1 MLHFGHLPSKIILK
15 LGMLCLNRQDKK
27 EVTSMASIVQRN
39 KSFSVVY
46 TIYDGDKKKQKWETY
61 HSYEAALRRKE
72 QLDLIQQH
80 ENERAQYREGAL
92 APFLEEYVELY
103 GRIHWACST
112 YTSNE
117 GLIRNYIVPFMGSM
131 RLTEF
136 SPKVIAALYGKL
148 QSDPKITPSV
158 LTNIHKLLHSAF
170 EQAVLWEYVPRN
182 PFQKASVPKAFPTE
196 IPMLTTDEIKILI
209 QNCDNHMLSI
219 AIHLAFAGSLRKGE
233 ILALTWDDVDFQ
245 KGTVSISKTLKRVRR
260 DAVDALNGK
269 DILYQF
275 PSVFDEGRTVTVL
288 KRPKTKSSIRTV
300 YLPDYVL
307 DALQEWKETL
317 KSVKRNRPDLILR
330 YSNGRP
336 LSEETLPRLLE
347 KQLLQLGLPVVSF
360 HSLRHSSISYK
371 LVLTGG
377 NIKAV
382 QGDSGHAQA
391 EMITERYGHIIDS
404 CRKQCAQDFEKEFY
418 KGI

>member
-148 QSDPKITPSV
+148 QSDPQITPSV

-170 EQAVLWEYVPRN
+170 EQVVLWEYVPRN

>member
-1 MLHFGHLPSKIILK
+1 
-15 LGMLCLNRQDKK
+15 
-27 EVTSMASIVQRN
+27 MASIVQRN

-307 DALQEWKETL
+307 DALQEWNETL
-317 KSVKRNRPDLILR
+317 KPVKRNRPDLILR

>member
-1 MLHFGHLPSKIILK
+1 
-15 LGMLCLNRQDKK
+15 
-27 EVTSMASIVQRN
+27 MASIVQRN

-46 TIYDGDKKKQKWETY
+46 TIYDGEKKRQKWETY

-72 QLDLIQQH
+72 QLDLIQLY
-80 ENERAQYREGAL
+80 EKERARYQEGTL
-92 APFLEEYVELY
+92 AQFLEEYVELY

-117 GLIRNYIVPFMGSM
+117 GLIRNYIIPFMGSM
-131 RLTEF
+131 RLSEF
-136 SPKVIAALYGKL
+136 TPKVIAALYGKL
-148 QSDPKITPSV
+148 QSDPKISPSIM
-158 LTNIHKLLHSAF
+158 TNIHKLLHSAF

-182 PFQKASVPKAFPTE
+182 PFRKANVPKAFPTE

-209 QNCDNHMLSI
+209 QNCDNPMLSI

-233 ILALTWDDVDFQ
+233 ILALTWDNVDFQ
-245 KGTVSISKTLKRVRR
+245 KGTISVSKTLKRVRR
-260 DAVDALNGK
+260 DTVDVLNGK

-275 PSVFDEGRTVTVL
+275 PAVFDEGRTVTVL
-288 KRPKTKSSIRTV
+288 KCPKTKSSIRTV

-307 DALQEWKETL
+307 DVLQEWKETL
-317 KSVKRNRPDLILR
+317 KPVKRNHPDLVLR

-347 KQLLQLGLPVVSF
+347 RQLLQLGLPVVSF

-391 EMITERYGHIIDS
+391 EMITERYGHIIDT
-404 CRKQCAQDFEKEFY
+404 CRKQCAQDFEEEFY
-418 KGI
+418 KGM

>member
-1 MLHFGHLPSKIILK
+1 
-15 LGMLCLNRQDKK
+15 
-27 EVTSMASIVQRN
+27 MASIVQRN

-46 TIYDGDKKKQKWETY
+46 TIYDGEKKRQKWETY

-80 ENERAQYREGAL
+80 EKERVRYQEGTLAQ
-92 APFLEEYVELY
+92 FLEEYVKLY
-103 GRIHWACST
+103 GRVHWACST

-148 QSDPKITPSV
+148 QSDPKISPSV

-182 PFQKASVPKAFPTE
+182 PFRKANVPKSFPNE
-196 IPMLTTDEIKILI
+196 INMLTVDEIKTLF
-209 QNCDNHMLSI
+209 QNCDNQMLSI

-245 KGTVSISKTLKRVRR
+245 KGTISVSKTLKRVRR
-260 DAVDALNGK
+260 DAVDVLNGK
-269 DILYQF
+269 DILHQF
-275 PSVFDEGRTVTVL
+275 PTAFDEGRTVTVL

-307 DALQEWKETL
+307 DVLRDWKETL
-317 KSVKRNRPDLILR
+317 KPVKRKLPDLVLR

-391 EMITERYGHIIDS
+391 EMITERYGHIIDT
-404 CRKQCAQDFEKEFY
+404 CRKRCAQDFEEEFY
-418 KGI
+418 KGM